1 MNSRRFLN
9 ISASVLVILFGG
21 AILIG
26 QEGASDGDQETPTTA
41 SPSTS
46 EETAGDATVG
56 DAADGETHDERADV
70 DVDESVVVVV
80 PLSPDGSVARP
91 LLILLF
97 GVAIVLGLI
106 IVLKVNAFL
115 ALVVAAI
122 FVSFCAPGEMGD
134 KVERVARAFGST
146 AGGIGIVIA
155 LASIIGK
162 CMLDSGAADR
172 VVRFFV
178 GFMGER
184 RAPLALMGSGYVLA
198 IPVFFDTVFYLLVP
212 LARSLHRRTKTHY
225 LKYILAIAAGGAITH
240 TLVPPTPG
248 PLLMAT
254 TLEIDL
260 GLMIMI
266 GVLVALPAAAAG
278 LVFATLAD
286 AVMKTPMRPLGS
298 EPEPAPLEDHQLPSL
313 LLSVLPV
320 ALPVALIS
328 LNTLV
333 TTLADMEGTS
343 RVTASDLR
351 EPEFREAL
359 SQEDSLPVARV
370 REFLS
375 TTLLEQV
382 DADAG
387 WTDEQRREV
396 MDELN
401 ELLQKKD
408 FHREADFVGLVHQE
422 ATRKLLDVDRERL
435 RRAELEHLNRLLLEE
450 SLNTESRVAIEPH
463 DWLTARRRAAELT
476 SVIGNANFALLLST
490 LIAIWTLARQRQLSR
505 IEIADVIEKALM
517 SGGVIILIT
526 SGGGAFGQMLKTA
539 EIGEAI
545 KIVFGTLLQDAESGM
560 VYLLMGFL
568 LAAVL
573 KIAQGS
579 STVAM
584 IVGSSMMAAI
594 IDREN
599 LAFNPVYLAMAIG
612 GGSLIGSWMND
623 SGFWIFAKMGGLTE
637 TEALKSWTLMLLV
650 LGTVSFLMAV
660 ALSVLLPLT
669 GA

>member
-1 MNSRRFLN
+1 MNSAAEHSRRFLN

-248 PLLMAT
+248 PC
-254 TLEIDL
+254 
-260 GLMIMI
+260 
-266 GVLVALPAAAAG
+266 
-278 LVFATLAD
+278 
-286 AVMKTPMRPLGS
+286 
-298 EPEPAPLEDHQLPSL
+298 
-313 LLSVLPV
+313 
-320 ALPVALIS
+320 
-328 LNTLV
+328 
-333 TTLADMEGTS
+333 
-343 RVTASDLR
+343 
-351 EPEFREAL
+351 
-359 SQEDSLPVARV
+359 
-370 REFLS
+370 
-375 TTLLEQV
+375 
-382 DADAG
+382 
-387 WTDEQRREV
+387 
-396 MDELN
+396 
-401 ELLQKKD
+401 
-408 FHREADFVGLVHQE
+408 
-422 ATRKLLDVDRERL
+422 
-435 RRAELEHLNRLLLEE
+435 
-450 SLNTESRVAIEPH
+450 
-463 DWLTARRRAAELT
+463 
-476 SVIGNANFALLLST
+476 
-490 LIAIWTLARQRQLSR
+490 
-505 IEIADVIEKALM
+505 
-517 SGGVIILIT
+517 
-526 SGGGAFGQMLKTA
+526 
-539 EIGEAI
+539 
-545 KIVFGTLLQDAESGM
+545 
-560 VYLLMGFL
+560 
-568 LAAVL
+568 
-573 KIAQGS
+573 
-579 STVAM
+579 
-584 IVGSSMMAAI
+584 
-594 IDREN
+594 
-599 LAFNPVYLAMAIG
+599 
-612 GGSLIGSWMND
+612 
-623 SGFWIFAKMGGLTE
+623 
-637 TEALKSWTLMLLV
+637 
-650 LGTVSFLMAV
+650 
-660 ALSVLLPLT
+660 
-669 GA
+669 

>member
-1 MNSRRFLN
+1 M
-9 ISASVLVILFGG
+9 
-21 AILIG
+21 
-26 QEGASDGDQETPTTA
+26 
-41 SPSTS
+41 
-46 EETAGDATVG
+46 
-56 DAADGETHDERADV
+56 
-70 DVDESVVVVV
+70 
-80 PLSPDGSVARP
+80 RP
-91 LLILLF
+91 ILILLV
-97 GVAIVLGLI
+97 GVMIVLGLI
-106 IVLKVNAFL
+106 IVLKVNAFI
-115 ALVVAAI
+115 ALISAAI
-122 FVSFCAPGEMGD
+122 FVSLCAPGDIGD

-178 GFMGER
+178 GLMGER
-184 RAPLALMGSGYVLA
+184 RAPLALMGSGYILA

-212 LARSLHRRTKTHY
+212 LARSLHRRTRTHY

-266 GVLVALPAAAAG
+266 GVIVALPAAAAG
-278 LVFATLAD
+278 LIFAGIAD
-286 AVMKTPMRPLGS
+286 SLMKTPMRPLGS
-298 EPEPAPLEDHQLPSL
+298 EPEPSPLEDHQLPSL
-313 LLSVLPV
+313 FLSILPV
-320 ALPVALIS
+320 ALPVALITI
-328 LNTLV
+328 NTLFTSV
-333 TTLADMEGTS
+333 ADMERTS
-343 RVTASDLR
+343 QITASDLR
-351 EPEFREAL
+351 E
-359 SQEDSLPVARV
+359 SSLVARLGDETSAPVARV

-375 TTLLEQV
+375 PELLRDLAGNATL
-382 DADAG
+382 
-387 WTDEQRREV
+387 TDSQRATLAS
-396 MDELN
+396 ELN
-401 ELLQKKD
+401 EILQRKE
-408 FHREADFVGLVHQE
+408 FYRESDFVGVVHHD
-422 ATRKLLDVDRERL
+422 ATRKLLAADRDRL

-450 SLNTESRVAIEPH
+450 ALNTPAETSLEPH
-463 DWLTARRRAAELT
+463 VWRTPRRVGSEIT
-476 SVIGNANFALLLST
+476 SIVGNANLALLLST
-490 LIAIWTLARQRQLSR
+490 IIAVWTLARQRQLSR
-505 IEIADVIEKALM
+505 IEVADMIEKALM

-526 SGGGAFGQMLKTA
+526 SGGGAFGQMLKSA

-545 KIVFGTLLQDAESGM
+545 KAVFGTMLQDAESGLI
-560 VYLLMGFL
+560 YLLMGFL

-584 IVGSSMMAAI
+584 IVGASMMAAI
-594 IDREN
+594 VDPDT
-599 LAFNPVYLAMAIG
+599 LGFNAVYLAMAIG

-637 TEALKSWTLMLLV
+637 MEALKSWTLMLLV

-660 ALSVLLPLT
+660 LLATVLPLT
-669 GA
+669 GS